1 LVLLAEHNSVI
12 PKHHAIRLDDGWAGP
27 EQVMTIAATD
37 NLDVQ
42 AHPVSWQVIASF
54 LKQ

>member
-1 LVLLAEHNSVI
+1 
-12 PKHHAIRLDDGWAGP
+12 
-27 EQVMTIAATD
+27 
-37 NLDVQ
+37 LDVQ